1 MLEKPLKYIG
11 ICILLIMVV
20 LISLELWNYAL
31 WTIVICLLLFL
42 LLCIVALVI
51 ENCSYKKFRNT
62 FCKKIYKNIDQVYSN
77 YPHAVIKYCRV
88 HDIRFS
94 RDKYDYKLKD
104 ALEISKV
111 NRDIWKNL
119 EKDELQRINNEY
131 DEVKSR
137 YPFGLSAA
145 IEKFRT
151 DNKEF
156 LLINKPYICEQQQLH
171 DEEAAF
177 NKWIK
182 EQKTFTN
189 KLCKVSNLYGTE
201 TYVTKIGLS
210 KKVRTGGVINRVYE
224 VIYCAL
230 SETTTSNDIDI
241 NSLPL
246 SWKLL
251 RESIS
256 GSSNVESEFFWAYLM
271 VNLVQS
277 INMEFDNQVTFVVG
291 DINSISGIAPNH
303 TSCKAIN
310 LISQLQSEGIKA
322 ITIDQLINTNTLSSN
337 KIIIISE
344 VIESK
349 RLREVIKELQNLK
362 PYENLCIGCIAS
374 IINYGTAMARKRID
388 EDKKIKEAM
397 SLISDFNTAI
407 QNRSIDD
414 IKRLYAVSKK
424 LIDSTPKHPL
434 ISRGF
439 KTIEDKYSEFEKEYS
454 EGIIIKEGI
463 EISTVNYP
471 TPTAYQ
477 HIDKETYWNVKF
489 PKFGTSIFPYRRR
502 KVNRRG
508 YSEEFFEDLLS
519 QYLSNTTI
527 VTDAALRIS
536 ENIQYEPDIAIISDK
551 NYHIHIDI
559 EIDEP
564 YSGYDRKPIH
574 YKNNLPDLYRDQYL
588 TNAGWIVVRFAEEQ
602 IIKSPLNCILLIC
615 RLLHIIDSTYII
627 NQSLFTDLSNSVE
640 SYKPISKWS
649 IEESQNMAAENYREK
664 YLNISSFGKVENE
677 GMAPQDYRLSEVEK
691 RLSSELPSINHE
703 SKHNNI
709 DIITNLKVLTPSTS
723 IKQTSKE
730 DSNTINLAK
739 DCVKPSMN
747 ESVAKEHVKLDTN
760 AKILSIGQIMQYYF
774 KGINHK
780 HIASLKS
787 QGDKKLEN
795 SILISLEV
803 EEMKRDLIYNQIQNI
818 PNDACTTCFKIQHR
832 GQRYDDIDI
841 SRELALIRQFMQEQG
856 NYPEVAGMEIIDMEH
871 SIKTQIG
878 CIYGNKLY
886 DFYLDTEY
894 YGGDW
899 GKSVLAHIGDVPNE
913 RNDMIASIKAFLVE
927 QNLGISIKE
936 IYTITI
942 DTNKN
947 DYRSRRVRRRTSEV
961 QRLLKEIL
969 LNPLKV

>member
-1 MLEKPLKYIG
+1 M
-11 ICILLIMVV
+11 V
-20 LISLELWNYAL
+20 LISLGLWTYAL

-77 YPHAVIKYCRV
+77 YPHAVIKYCRD
-88 HDIRFS
+88 HDITFS
-94 RDKYDYKLKD
+94 RDNYDYKLKD

-151 DNKEF
+151 DNKEY

-182 EQKTFTN
+182 EYKTFTN
-189 KLCKVSNLYGTE
+189 KLGKFICKVSNLYGTE

-210 KKVRTGGVINRVYE
+210 KKGRTGGVINRVYE

-256 GSSNVESEFFWAYLM
+256 DSSNVESEFFWAYLM

-277 INMEFDNQVTFVVG
+277 INKEFDNQVTFVVG
-291 DINSISGIAPNH
+291 DINSISDIAPNH

-344 VIESK
+344 VIDSK
-349 RLREVIKELQNLK
+349 RLYEVIKELQKLK
-362 PYENLCIGCIAS
+362 RSENLCIACIAS
-374 IINYGTAMARKRID
+374 IINHGTAMARKRID
-388 EDKKIKEAM
+388 EEKKIEKAM
-397 SLISDFNTAI
+397 HLITDFNTAI
-407 QNRSIDD
+407 QTRSIDD
-414 IKRLYAVSKK
+414 IKRLYAESIK
-424 LIDSTPKHPL
+424 LIAPMQQHPL
-434 ISRGF
+434 ISRGL
-439 KTIEDKYSEFEKEYS
+439 KTIKDKYYEFEKHYS
-454 EGIIIKEGI
+454 EGIVLNEDIAI
-463 EISTVNYP
+463 VNYSAP
-471 TPTAYQ
+471 TEYQ
-477 HIDKETYWNVKF
+477 HIDIETYWNVIF
-489 PKFGTSIFPYRRR
+489 PKFGTSIFPYIRR

-508 YSEEFFEDLLS
+508 YSEELFEDFLS
-519 QYLSNTTI
+519 KYLSDTTI
-527 VTDAALRIS
+527 LSDAAIRIS
-536 ENIQYEPDIAIISDK
+536 ENMQYEPDIAIIYDK
-551 NYHIHIDI
+551 DYHIHIDI

-574 YKNNLPDLYRDQYL
+574 YKNNPADLYRDLYF

-602 IIKSPLNCILLIC
+602 IIKSPLNCILIIS
-615 RLLHIIDSTYII
+615 RLLHAIDRTYTI
-627 NQSLFTDLSNSVE
+627 NQSLFTELSNSDE
-640 SYKPISKWS
+640 RFKLITKWS
-649 IEESQNMAAENYREK
+649 IEDSQNMAAVNYREK

-677 GMAPQDYRLSEVEK
+677 EKSPHNCQLTEVEK
-691 RLSSELPSINHE
+691 RLSNEISAIINLGLI
-703 SKHNNI
+703 HNNT
-709 DIITNLKVLTPSTS
+709 DIVTTFNAPIQSHST
-723 IKQTSKE
+723 KQTSIE
-730 DSNTINLAK
+730 ESHAIDLAK
-739 DCVKPSMN
+739 DSIIPAVKRTHPKPEKSA
-747 ESVAKEHVKLDTN
+747 EV
-760 AKILSIGQIMQYYF
+760 LSIGQIMQYYF

-780 HIASLKS
+780 HIADLKS
-787 QGDKKLEN
+787 HGNKNIEN
-795 SILISLEV
+795 SILLSLEV
-803 EEMKRDLIYNQIQNI
+803 EELKREIVYRQIQNI
-818 PNDACTTCFKIQHR
+818 SNNVYTTCFTIQHR
-832 GQRYDDIDI
+832 GQTFDDIDI
-841 SRELALIRQFMQEQG
+841 SKELALISQFMQAQG
-856 NYPEVAGMEIIDMEH
+856 NYPKVAGKEIIDTDHM
-871 SIKTQIG
+871 IKALIG

-886 DFYLDTEY
+886 DFNLDTEY

-899 GKSVLAHIGDVPNE
+899 GESVLVHIGDVPNE
-913 RNDMIASIKAFLVE
+913 RNDIIASIKAYLVE
-927 QNLGISIKE
+927 KHLGITIME
-936 IYTITI
+936 IHTVTI
-942 DTNKN
+942 DTNNNK
-947 DYRSRRVRRRTSEV
+947 YSIRRARRRRSEV
-961 QRLLKEIL
+961 QRLLREIQL
-969 LNPLKV
+969 SPIKV